1 MQRYTSR
8 KIVFAVSSSLTSSL
22 VTIKVKDVPNETEQ
36 REWDARSR
44 AFTRVIFSAALDLE
58 DFIGI
63 EEQQDLG
70 MIMALE
76 EIRKGTCEGGCG
88 QDTRRSRRSGSSQ

>member
-1 MQRYTSR
+1 MRQSR
-8 KIVFAVSSSLTSSL
+8 GNGMPGAGHSHG
-22 VTIKVKDVPNETEQ
+22 
-36 REWDARSR
+36 A
-44 AFTRVIFSAALDLE
+44 IFSAALDLE

-63 EEQQDLG
+63 EEQQDLR

-88 QDTRRSRRSGSSQ
+88 QDTRRSSRSGSSQGLELSEW

>member
-8 KIVFAVSSSLTSSL
+8 EIVFALSSSLTSSL
-22 VTIKVKDVPNETEQ
+22 VTIKEVPNETEQ

-76 EIRKGTCEGGCG
+76 EIRKGACEGGCG